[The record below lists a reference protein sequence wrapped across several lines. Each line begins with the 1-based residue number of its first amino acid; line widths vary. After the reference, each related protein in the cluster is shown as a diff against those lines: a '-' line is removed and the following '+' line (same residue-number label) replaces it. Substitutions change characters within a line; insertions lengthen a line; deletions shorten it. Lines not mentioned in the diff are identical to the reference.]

1 MEAEEKVKTIKEKL
15 RAAQSRQKHYADRR
29 RRPLEFQVG
38 DHVYLKVSPF
48 KGTQRFQEKGKL
60 APRYIGLFQ
69 ILAKRGAMA
78 YQLEL
83 PPSLSSIHDVF
94 HVSQLKKCLRIPIEM
109 VNIEELDIQPNLSY
123 KEHPIKILDWDEKK
137 IKNKTIKFVKVQ
149 RSHHSDREATWELE
163 DRLKKSYPNLFCG

>member
-15 RAAQSRQKHYADRR
+15 RAAQSRQKYYTDRR

-48 KGTQRFQEKGKL
+48 KGTQRFQEKSKL

-78 YQLEL
+78 YL
-83 PPSLSSIHDVF
+83 
-94 HVSQLKKCLRIPIEM
+94 
-109 VNIEELDIQPNLSY
+109 
-123 KEHPIKILDWDEKK
+123 
-137 IKNKTIKFVKVQ
+137 
-149 RSHHSDREATWELE
+149 
-163 DRLKKSYPNLFCG
+163 

>member
-60 APRYIGLFQ
+60 AP
-69 ILAKRGAMA
+69 
-78 YQLEL
+78 
-83 PPSLSSIHDVF
+83 
-94 HVSQLKKCLRIPIEM
+94 
-109 VNIEELDIQPNLSY
+109 
-123 KEHPIKILDWDEKK
+123 
-137 IKNKTIKFVKVQ
+137 
-149 RSHHSDREATWELE
+149 
-163 DRLKKSYPNLFCG
+163 